1 LIAASCAAAIVIAAA
16 FAWGF
21 VREGRDERE
30 AAQVLEQFRDAIN
43 DKDYDTACGLLAS
56 TAPPR
61 AAGAARCPSRLRKSK
76 NMVAEWDYILP
87 GDLESDLEQRGDDGR
102 LRVIARPKADTLF
115 DAGPMY
121 RFTFVEE
128 NGNLR
133 LEHYLGR
140 F

>member
-1 LIAASCAAAIVIAAA
+1 VAILIATA

-21 VREGRDERE
+21 VRDGRDERE
-30 AAQVLEQFRDAIN
+30 AAELLEQFRDALN
-43 DKDYDTACGLLAS
+43 AKDYETACSLLAS
-56 TAPPR
+56 SAPPR
-61 AAGAARCPSRLRKSK
+61 SVGATRCPGRLRKSK

-87 GDLESDLEQRGDDGR
+87 GDLESEIEQRDGGR
-102 LRVIARPKADTLF
+102 IRVIARPKADTLF
-115 DAGPMY
+115 DAGPIY

-128 NGNLR
+128 KGNLL